1 MKKAIYPG
9 TFDPITNG
17 HIDVIHRA
25 RSLFDSIIIAV
36 ANNTNKK
43 PLFSTEKR
51 VALIKENFKDC
62 PNVSVISFDGL
73 IVDLAKEND
82 AIALIRGLRAAS
94 DFEYEFQMAQMNRH
108 LNDQIETVFLM
119 PNEKYFFTSSNLI
132 KQVFQ
137 FTDREKQLIPTN
149 VHEALVEYYKKLS
162 WKVLITE

>member
-9 TFDPITNG
+9 SFDPITNG

-25 RSLFDSIIIAV
+25 QNLFDSIVIAV
-36 ANNTNKK
+36 AKNPNKK
-43 PLFSTEKR
+43 ALFSVEER
-51 VALIKENFKDC
+51 VQLIEENFQDA
-62 PNVSVISFDGL
+62 PNVTVIAFDGL
-73 IVDLAKEND
+73 IVDLAKNQK

-132 KQVFQ
+132 KQVFE
-137 FTDREKQLIPTN
+137 FTDRERLLIPKN
-149 VHEALVEYYKKLS
+149 VHTALVNYYKNQ
-162 WKVLITE
+162 

>member
-9 TFDPITNG
+9 SFDPITNG

-25 RSLFDSIIIAV
+25 QNLFDSIVIAV
-36 ANNTNKK
+36 AKNPNKK
-43 PLFSTEKR
+43 PLFSVEER
-51 VALIKENFKDC
+51 VQLIKENFQDA
-62 PNVSVISFDGL
+62 PNVTVIAFDGL
-73 IVDLAKEND
+73 IVDLAKNQK

-132 KQVFQ
+132 KQVFE
-137 FTDREKQLIPTN
+137 FTDRERLLIPKN
-149 VHEALVEYYKKLS
+149 VHTALVNYYKNQ
-162 WKVLITE
+162 